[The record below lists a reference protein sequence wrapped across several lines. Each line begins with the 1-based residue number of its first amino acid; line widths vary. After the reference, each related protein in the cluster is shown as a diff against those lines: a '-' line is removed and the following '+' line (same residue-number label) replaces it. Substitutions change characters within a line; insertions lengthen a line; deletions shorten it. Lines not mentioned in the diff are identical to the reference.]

1 MADRGRALQNTS
13 HPDSVGSSTPFTEG
27 VTHKG
32 GLRIGGE
39 TSQLIGTKPIGRGE
53 GGVASDGGFMTVAE
67 TATFLHVSQSWVR
80 RHISELPAGRY
91 GRLIRIDGDRLKRT
105 IESGKSLRPERAIMP
120 RRYQRGSVFFDNKRK
135 QWIGRFRLDTPDG
148 GRTHPKRVIGSK
160 EEYPT
165 KTAARDKLDEM
176 RRCLQREVENQQT
189 VSPQVNRKPSSFSEL
204 VERWKAA
211 EGTALG
217 DSTLKHYSNALRAQV
232 IPQFGTCRIEEIT
245 REEVQKFLN
254 EKAKNYSKSSLRS
267 MRVTLSLTLK
277 WALQNNWIPSNPVEQ
292 LRLPKKT
299 GGRRIVRVILQWKQ
313 IAAIMDK
320 MDEPYR
326 TLALFLALVPK
337 RIEEAIALRP
347 SDLDEHNILHIRRAL
362 YERKVVE
369 FEPSEYER
377 IPLDSPAHAELVK
390 RLRQLGDGHDL
401 IFRSRRGT
409 PIDPHNGLMRKLHP
423 ACKTIG
429 IRLGGWHDFRH
440 TFNTAMRRA
449 GVHAKVRSAALGH
462 NKRTGVLADDVYD
475 HASEAEVREALV
487 LGANW
492 MWQEESIQ
500 KTLLS
505 NQLCPQMF
513 PEAHLQSGRL

>member
-1 MADRGRALQNTS
+1 MKLLGHNSDAAAPQERGSL
-13 HPDSVGSSTPFTEG
+13 PEGDGS
-27 VTHKG
+27 
-32 GLRIGGE
+32 L
-39 TSQLIGTKPIGRGE
+39 
-53 GGVASDGGFMTVAE
+53 MTVAE
-67 TATFLHVSQSWVR
+67 AASFLHVSQSWVR

-91 GRLIRIDGDRLKRT
+91 GRVIRIDGDRLKRT
-105 IESGKSLRPERAIMP
+105 IEAGKSLRPERAIMP
-120 RRYQRGSVFFDNKRK
+120 RRYQRGSVFFDNKSK
-135 QWIGRFRLDTPDG
+135 QWKGRYRLDMPDG
-148 GRTHPKRVIGSK
+148 SRVQKKVTIGFK
-160 EEYPT
+160 AEYPT
-165 KTAARDKLDEM
+165 KTAARDKFDEI
-176 RRCLQREVENQQT
+176 RRSLQREVESQPI
-189 VSPQVNRKPSSFSEL
+189 VGPKVDRKPSSFSEL
-204 VERWKAA
+204 VERWKTA

-232 IPQFGTCRIEEIT
+232 IPQFGTWKIEEIT
-245 REEVQKFLN
+245 REEIQKFLN

-277 WALQNNWIPSNPVEQ
+277 WALQNRWIPSNPVEQ

-299 GGRRIVRVILQWKQ
+299 GGRRIVRVILKWKQ

-326 TLALFLALVPK
+326 TLVLFLALVPK

-347 SDLDEHNILHIRRAL
+347 SDLDEHNVLHIRRAL
-362 YERKVVE
+362 YERKAVE
-369 FEPSEYER
+369 FEPSEFER

-390 RLRQLGDGHDL
+390 RLRQLGDGHDW

-409 PIDPHNGLMRKLHP
+409 PIDPHNGLMRTLHP
-423 ACKTIG
+423 ACKAIG

-462 NKRTGVLADDVYD
+462 NKRTGMLVDDVYD

-492 MWQEESIQ
+492 LWQEESIQ

-513 PEAHLQSGRL
+513 PEAHIQLDQSVSN